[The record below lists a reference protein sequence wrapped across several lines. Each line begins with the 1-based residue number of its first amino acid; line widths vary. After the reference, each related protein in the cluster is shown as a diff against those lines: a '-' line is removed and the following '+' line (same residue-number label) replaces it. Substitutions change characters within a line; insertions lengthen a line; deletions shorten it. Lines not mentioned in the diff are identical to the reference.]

1 MRCATQRDVALVDIE
16 VCTLHSSIRS
26 WSAGALLAVLYIT
39 LFLGSL
45 LAGVVYHAGHPD
57 GIAIG
62 YLTALVTGIGIVSL
76 LTHLSRRRTE

>member
-1 MRCATQRDVALVDIE
+1 MRCATQLDVALVHIE

-26 WSAGALLAVLYIT
+26 WSAGAVLAVAYIT

-45 LAGVVYHAGHPD
+45 LAGLVYHAGHPD

-62 YLTALVTGIGIVSL
+62 YVTALAIGIGIVTL
-76 LTHLSRRRTE
+76 LAHLSRRPPA